1 MQLDDQEERQ
11 EEGKPTK
18 LENHEENKAIETTVE
33 KQDEQSVTTTIT
45 KPTIKTI
52 SEQKNEPSII
62 TIDTTTE
69 ATKQNLDTSQPK
81 AVIQPTVDPGL
92 LIDDKESTSF
102 QNLVN
107 AVQRILPHS
116 NDPKHPDHAAIK
128 ILKNMTRGCTKEFP
142 LKDRQKFKIAQA
154 DFLPLISMKTV
165 LYANR

>member
-1 MQLDDQEERQ
+1 M
-11 EEGKPTK
+11 
-18 LENHEENKAIETTVE
+18 TTVE
-33 KQDEQSVTTTIT
+33 QQDEHSVTTTTT

-62 TIDTTTE
+62 NIDTTTE

-116 NDPKHPDHAAIK
+116 NDPTHPDHAAIK

-142 LKDRQKFKIAQA
+142 LKDR
-154 DFLPLISMKTV
+154 
-165 LYANR
+165 